1 MRQLERDE
9 IAEISGNIYATGVL
23 EILNSLPYNP
33 TGKAFQERFYGT
45 MDKGFERFMP
55 GYRGA
60 SIGDKPAHLMRNE
73 KHLQALNEKRTSG
86 ITLTVTEAKILLEW
100 WMIAVYGME
109 PHDGIGGKK
118 PWEVWQEGVKNIDA
132 SRRRNPDEL
141 WYLMLSQEVK
151 KLDRSGVKVRDLWYY
166 DEALFDYVGR
176 KVYVRY
182 DQMDDRYV
190 FVYDEARQ
198 PICRALLRIE
208 HDPLVTVRGSADGKL
223 QYTAEMKRKANLE
236 KRIKRDAELLQEL
249 THEGGMFMQEAIQK
263 VQDMK
268 ATGQLT
274 TISHELPK
282 LPDPNTEAASSRL
295 EEPETKEDKD
305 EVISREFLDAIG
317 VNS

>member
-1 MRQLERDE
+1 M
-9 IAEISGNIYATGVL
+9 
-23 EILNSLPYNP
+23 SLVS
-33 TGKAFQERFYGT
+33 
-45 MDKGFERFMP
+45 D
-55 GYRGA
+55 
-60 SIGDKPAHLMRNE
+60 
-73 KHLQALNEKRTSG
+73 AL
-86 ITLTVTEAKILLEW
+86 A
-100 WMIAVYGME
+100 
-109 PHDGIGGKK
+109 
-118 PWEVWQEGVKNIDA
+118 
-132 SRRRNPDEL
+132 
-141 WYLMLSQEVK
+141 QEVK
-151 KLDRSGVKVRDLWYY
+151 KLDRRGVKVRDLWYY

-268 ATGQLT
+268 ATGHLT
-274 TISHELPK
+274 TIGHELPQ
-282 LPDPNTEAASSRL
+282 LPNTNSEADSSLL
-295 EEPETKEDKD
+295 EEPETKED